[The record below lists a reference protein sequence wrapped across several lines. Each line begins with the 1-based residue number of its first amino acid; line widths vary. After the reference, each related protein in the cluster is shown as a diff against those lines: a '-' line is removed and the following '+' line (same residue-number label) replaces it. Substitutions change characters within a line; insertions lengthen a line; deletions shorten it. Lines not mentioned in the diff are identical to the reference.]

1 MSRSANVPEKKV
13 SFGWALIA
21 AAVLWIP
28 LIVVAATLG
37 ALHG

>member
-1 MSRSANVPEKKV
+1 MRRSANLPDKKI
-13 SFGWALIA
+13 SFGWALIV

-37 ALHG
+37 T